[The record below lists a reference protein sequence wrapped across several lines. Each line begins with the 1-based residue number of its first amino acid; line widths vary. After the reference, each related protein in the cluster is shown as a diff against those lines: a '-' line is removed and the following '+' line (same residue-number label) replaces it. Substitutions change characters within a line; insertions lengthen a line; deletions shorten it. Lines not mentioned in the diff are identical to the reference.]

1 MSNFNQNDSRQGANA
16 AEQFEQSLGE
26 SEQGYMGASP
36 KKPINRNLVVL
47 LLIVAVGSSLIYLM
61 YLRSRFDADRQT
73 PEQIQASQAV
83 SSFMKDG
90 VVNLAQM
97 QEQLAR
103 TERQVAQFHQ
113 DNSDGQVAAADLKI
127 NPFSFGVPKASAAPA
142 ASASQSPQFT
152 ADPADP
158 VRLAISKT
166 KIQMIVYSATNSSVA
181 INNCLYKTGDRIII
195 DTIAFSVKSIAASKV
210 VLSHPVGEFVL
221 ESPGSTGM

>member
-1 MSNFNQNDSRQGANA
+1 MSNYNQNDTRQGATA
-16 AEQFEQSLGE
+16 AEQFEQSLSD

-73 PEQIQASQAV
+73 PEQAQASQAV
-83 SSFMKDG
+83 SSFMKEG
-90 VVNLAQM
+90 AVNLAQM
-97 QEQLAR
+97 QEQLAK
-103 TERQVAQFHQ
+103 TERQVALFQQ
-113 DNSDGQVAAADLKI
+113 DNSDGQVAADDLKI
-127 NPFSFGVPKASAAPA
+127 NPFSFKVPVAPKITDTGGGGITVA
-142 ASASQSPQFT
+142 ET
-152 ADPADP
+152 ADP

-166 KIQMIVYSATNSSVA
+166 KIQMIVYSATKSSVA
-181 INNCLYKTGDRIII
+181 INNSLYKTGDRIVI
-195 DTIAFSVKSIAASKV
+195 DTIAFTVKSIGASKV